1 MSNIFEDAWNA
12 GKEWATDNVVE
23 PVKDFATDQYIDYKV
38 DQYVKSFTDEFKG
51 PTKITPEMAAEGWKP
66 GLDGVP
72 YNSKLNEKF
81 EPGGIFY
88 DPDVDKNTAIANA
101 VASGKVSSAE
111 AGTQTTSP
119 FLLQDLR
126 QRTPSGTIYNPSME
140 AFENASLFDY
150 QGPGG
155 VSEYTY
161 GQGLPMDYGV
171 YGTPVGPNLYYE
183 GQFGEGFVEP
193 GVADSAIELPAV
205 TMPDGVPQIP
215 SNNASNKKKD
225 KDLTY
230 AETIAEMGIAPGD
243 APSTL
248 FPGPGQEISSTKQAN
263 MPGFNGMNPDFLI
276 SQADQGPDIGLANYT
291 NNGTVSA
298 EDQARFD
305 AAKRERFN
313 PTGGPSIYDTQY
325 TVGANNAMSPVGPS
339 IYDTQYTVGANNAM
353 SPIGPSQYDTMTSP
367 TMIGGEEQVFDSKYT
382 MLPTDDGSFNYDGSI
397 SNRGNFETA
406 NGIIGNSLPN
416 NIMRN
421 PNEETQQYRGIYVDP
436 RTVPEI
442 DLVQSNQTF
451 MPSFPAD
458 YGDGSNLVTITDDPY
473 EEDVPV
479 VFNSSPLTGPAGS
492 DAFNTT
498 DNLFDSNQFFEVDI
512 SNLGDSNK
520 PVNPIPA
527 QYGLDEAV
535 VDAYKYVSNLFKDD
549 SVAPL
554 QGPVGSTAPSY
565 QGEIQVKEPSIW
577 NNVMETIAGVA
588 ANNYSDAVENPV
600 VEPFVEAPIID
611 TGPDLTTLMQ
621 KMSGGIDGEVDY
633 APGSTDAIDSIVAN
647 KLLQEQAAA
656 QAQARA
662 QKEAQARAQ
671 AEAAARAQAEA
682 EAAAQARE
690 QARAR
695 AQAEAAAQAREQARL
710 SEQARARA
718 QAEAAAQ
725 AKAQAAAAEKA
736 RQAAAAQKRMNDRY
750 ETGPVA
756 RAPTSAPRP
765 SAPAGGYS
773 TKSVNN
779 NFATRRDIRNIFA

>member
-1 MSNIFEDAWNA
+1 MAHNIFHTGTEWLSNVKKDAE
-12 GKEWATDNVVE
+12 KYVTKKV
-23 PVKDFATDQYIDYKV
+23 IDYKV
-38 DQYVKSFTDEFKG
+38 DNYVKSFTDEFKG
-51 PTKITPEMAAEGWKP
+51 PTKITPAMAAEGWKP

-111 AGTQTTSP
+111 AGTETTSP
-119 FLLQDLR
+119 FLSQDLR

-140 AFENASLFDY
+140 AFDNASLFNY
-150 QGPGG
+150 EGPGG
-155 VSEYTY
+155 VAEYTY
-161 GQGLPMDYGV
+161 GQGLPIDYGV
-171 YGTPVGPNLYYE
+171 YGTPPGPNLYYE

-205 TMPDGVPQIP
+205 TMPDGVPQVP
-215 SNNASNKKKD
+215 SNNASNKK

-263 MPGFNGMNPDFLI
+263 MPGFNGMNPNFLV

-291 NNGTVSA
+291 NNGTVSS

-305 AAKRERFN
+305 AAKMERFN

-353 SPIGPSQYDTMTSP
+353 SPIGPSIYDTMTSP
-367 TMIGGEEQVFDSKYT
+367 TMIGGEEQVFEGSYD
-382 MLPTDDGSFNYDGSI
+382 MNPNDDGAFAYGGSQ
-397 SNRGNFETA
+397 SNQGNFETA
-406 NGIIGNSLPN
+406 NQMVGGSLPTS
-416 NIMRN
+416 IMRN

-458 YGDGSNLVTITDDPY
+458 YGNSSNLVTTTSDPY
-473 EEDVPV
+473 DEDKLIVSKPMTPEEQARGTNPSLFKDIELPSGPPITVNLNQSYPSD
-479 VFNSSPLTGPAGS
+479 NYSPTP
-492 DAFNTT
+492 
-498 DNLFDSNQFFEVDI
+498 
-512 SNLGDSNK
+512 
-520 PVNPIPA
+520 
-527 QYGLDEAV
+527 QYGIDEAV
-535 VDAYKYVSNLFKDD
+535 VDSGKYIYDVLTSGNTGNANAGFVQAVTPPATTTGYAGNIQINPFALDMSASEMAYQDAIANQ
-549 SVAPL
+549 VANPTN
-554 QGPVGSTAPSY
+554 GVMPVA
-565 QGEIQVKEPSIW
+565 
-577 NNVMETIAGVA
+577 
-588 ANNYSDAVENPV
+588 
-600 VEPFVEAPIID
+600 D

-633 APGSTDAIDSIVAN
+633 APGSTGAIDAIVAN

-656 QAQARA
+656 ERA
-662 QKEAQARAQ
+662 
-671 AEAAARAQAEA
+671 
-682 EAAAQARE
+682 
-690 QARAR
+690 
-695 AQAEAAAQAREQARL
+695 
-710 SEQARARA
+710 
-718 QAEAAAQ
+718 

-736 RQAAAAQKRMNDRY
+736 RQAAAAQKRMNNSY

-756 RAPTSAPRP
+756 RAPATVTRP
-765 SAPAGGYS
+765 TAPAGGYS
-773 TKSVNN
+773 TKQRNN

>member
-1 MSNIFEDAWNA
+1 
-12 GKEWATDNVVE
+12 
-23 PVKDFATDQYIDYKV
+23 
-38 DQYVKSFTDEFKG
+38 
-51 PTKITPEMAAEGWKP
+51 
-66 GLDGVP
+66 
-72 YNSKLNEKF
+72 
-81 EPGGIFY
+81 
-88 DPDVDKNTAIANA
+88 
-101 VASGKVSSAE
+101 
-111 AGTQTTSP
+111 
-119 FLLQDLR
+119 
-126 QRTPSGTIYNPSME
+126 ME
-140 AFENASLFDY
+140 AFDNASLFNY
-150 QGPGG
+150 EGPGG
-155 VSEYTY
+155 VAEYTY
-161 GQGLPMDYGV
+161 GQGLPIDYGV
-171 YGTPVGPNLYYE
+171 YGTPPGPNLYYE

-205 TMPDGVPQIP
+205 TMPDGVPQVP
-215 SNNASNKKKD
+215 SNNASNKK

-263 MPGFNGMNPDFLI
+263 MPGFNGMNPNFLV

-305 AAKRERFN
+305 AAKMERFN

-339 IYDTQYTVGANNAM
+339 IYDT
-353 SPIGPSQYDTMTSP
+353 MTSP
-367 TMIGGEEQVFDSKYT
+367 TMIGGDEQVFEGSYE
-382 MLPTDDGSFNYDGSI
+382 MNPNDDGAFAYGGSQP
-397 SNRGNFETA
+397 NQGNFETA
-406 NGIIGNSLPN
+406 NQMIGGSLPT

-458 YGDGSNLVTITDDPY
+458 YGDGSNLVTTTSDPY
-473 EEDVPV
+473 DEDKLIVSKPMTPEEQARGTNPSLFKDIELPSGPPITVNLNQSYPSD
-479 VFNSSPLTGPAGS
+479 NYSPTP
-492 DAFNTT
+492 
-498 DNLFDSNQFFEVDI
+498 
-512 SNLGDSNK
+512 
-520 PVNPIPA
+520 
-527 QYGLDEAV
+527 QYGIDEAV
-535 VDAYKYVSNLFKDD
+535 VDSGKYIYDVLTSGNTGNANAGFVQAVTPPATTTGYAGNIQINPFALDMSASEMAYQDAIANQ
-549 SVAPL
+549 VANPTN
-554 QGPVGSTAPSY
+554 GVMPVA
-565 QGEIQVKEPSIW
+565 
-577 NNVMETIAGVA
+577 
-588 ANNYSDAVENPV
+588 
-600 VEPFVEAPIID
+600 D

-633 APGSTDAIDSIVAN
+633 APGSTGAIDAIVAN

-656 QAQARA
+656 ERA
-662 QKEAQARAQ
+662 
-671 AEAAARAQAEA
+671 
-682 EAAAQARE
+682 
-690 QARAR
+690 
-695 AQAEAAAQAREQARL
+695 
-710 SEQARARA
+710 
-718 QAEAAAQ
+718 

-756 RAPTSAPRP
+756 RAPAPAPRP
-765 SAPAGGYS
+765 TAPAGGYS

>member
-12 GKEWATDNVVE
+12 GKEWATDVKEDAEKYVTKKVIEKKLNDYGTAITKALGGPTKMTPELEAAGWELGIDNV
-23 PVKDFATDQYIDYKV
+23 PYNPQLAKDFA
-38 DQYVKSFTDEFKG
+38 
-51 PTKITPEMAAEGWKP
+51 
-66 GLDGVP
+66 
-72 YNSKLNEKF
+72 
-81 EPGGIFY
+81 PGGKFY
-88 DPDVDKNTAIANA
+88 DPDVDKNTAMAQAAKNA
-101 VASGKVSSAE
+101 GITSNPVPTASG
-111 AGTQTTSP
+111 P
-119 FLLQDLR
+119 FLSQDLR

-183 GQFGEGFVEP
+183 GQFGEGFVKP

-305 AAKRERFN
+305 AAKMERFN

-325 TVGANNAMSPVGPS
+325 TVGANNAMSPIGPS
-339 IYDTQYTVGANNAM
+339 IYE
-353 SPIGPSQYDTMTSP
+353 TMTSP

-382 MLPTDDGSFNYDGSI
+382 MLPTDDGAYDYSGMNRNIADDEQVFEGSYNMNPNDDGSFNYGGSI

-406 NGIIGNSLPN
+406 NEIIGNSLPN

-458 YGDGSNLVTITDDPY
+458 YGDGSNLVTTTSDPY
-473 EEDVPV
+473 EEDVPI

-577 NNVMETIAGVA
+577 NSVMETIAGVA
-588 ANNYSDAVENPV
+588 GNSYSSSANPV
-600 VEPFVEAPIID
+600 VNPTNGVMPAYEA
-611 TGPDLTTLMQ
+611 GPDLTNLMQ

-633 APGSTDAIDSIVAN
+633 APGSTGAIDAIVAN

-656 QAQARA
+656 ERA
-662 QKEAQARAQ
+662 
-671 AEAAARAQAEA
+671 
-682 EAAAQARE
+682 
-690 QARAR
+690 
-695 AQAEAAAQAREQARL
+695 
-710 SEQARARA
+710 
-718 QAEAAAQ
+718 

-756 RAPTSAPRP
+756 RAPATVTRP
-765 SAPAGGYS
+765 TAPAGGYS

>member
-1 MSNIFEDAWNA
+1 MAHNIFHTGTEWLSNVKKDAE
-12 GKEWATDNVVE
+12 KYVTKKV
-23 PVKDFATDQYIDYKV
+23 IDYKV
-38 DQYVKSFTDEFKG
+38 DNYVKSFTDEFKG
-51 PTKITPEMAAEGWKP
+51 PTKITPAMAAEGWKP

-111 AGTQTTSP
+111 AGTETTSP
-119 FLLQDLR
+119 FLSQDLR

-140 AFENASLFDY
+140 AFDNASLFNY
-150 QGPGG
+150 EGPGG
-155 VSEYTY
+155 VAEYTY
-161 GQGLPMDYGV
+161 GQGLPIDYGV
-171 YGTPVGPNLYYE
+171 YGTPPGPNLYYE

-205 TMPDGVPQIP
+205 TMPDGVPQVP
-215 SNNASNKKKD
+215 SNNASNKK

-263 MPGFNGMNPDFLI
+263 MPGFNGMNPNFLV

-305 AAKRERFN
+305 AAKMERFN

-353 SPIGPSQYDTMTSP
+353 SPVGPSIYDTMTSP
-367 TMIGGEEQVFDSKYT
+367 TMIGGDEQVFEGSYE
-382 MLPTDDGSFNYDGSI
+382 MNPNDDGAFAYGGSQP
-397 SNRGNFETA
+397 NQGNFETA
-406 NGIIGNSLPN
+406 NQMVGGSLPT

-442 DLVQSNQTF
+442 NDVETSQTF

-458 YGDGSNLVTITDDPY
+458 YGDGTNIQTITDVPY
-473 EEDVPV
+473 ISDVPIVAGDIENASIFQDTEDLPV
-479 VFNSSPLTGPAGS
+479 VTDSVDNTSVFQDIELPSGPPITVNLNQSYPSDNYSPTP
-492 DAFNTT
+492 
-498 DNLFDSNQFFEVDI
+498 
-512 SNLGDSNK
+512 
-520 PVNPIPA
+520 
-527 QYGLDEAV
+527 QYGIDEAV
-535 VDAYKYVSNLFKDD
+535 VDSGKYIYDVLTSGNTGNANAGFVQAVTPPATTTGYAGNIQINPFALDMSASEMAYQDAIANQ
-549 SVAPL
+549 VANPTN
-554 QGPVGSTAPSY
+554 GVIPVA
-565 QGEIQVKEPSIW
+565 
-577 NNVMETIAGVA
+577 
-588 ANNYSDAVENPV
+588 
-600 VEPFVEAPIID
+600 D

-621 KMSGGIDGEVDY
+621 KMSGGIDGEINY
-633 APGSTDAIDSIVAN
+633 APGSTGAIDAIVAN

-656 QAQARA
+656 ERA
-662 QKEAQARAQ
+662 
-671 AEAAARAQAEA
+671 
-682 EAAAQARE
+682 
-690 QARAR
+690 
-695 AQAEAAAQAREQARL
+695 
-710 SEQARARA
+710 
-718 QAEAAAQ
+718 

-756 RAPTSAPRP
+756 RAPAPAPRP
-765 SAPAGGYS
+765 TAPAGGYS

>member
-23 PVKDFATDQYIDYKV
+23 PVKDAATNFAIDQVMDNIKDQY
-38 DQYVKSFTDEFKG
+38 SFKDAFVTYDKL
-51 PTKITPEMAAEGWKP
+51 TPELEAAGWRE
-66 GLDGVP
+66 GLDGQP
-72 YNSKLNEKF
+72 YNHSLAEKF
-81 EPGGIFY
+81 APGGIFY
-88 DPDVDKNTAIANA
+88 DPDVDKNTAMAQA
-101 VASGKVSSAE
+101 AKD
-111 AGTQTTSP
+111 AGIISNPVPTTSSP
-119 FLLQDLR
+119 FLSQDLR

-183 GQFGEGFVEP
+183 GQFGEGFVEQEQ
-193 GVADSAIELPAV
+193 GVADNAITLPPV

-215 SNNASNKKKD
+215 PSNNNKTSTGNGGN
-225 KDLTY
+225 DLTY

-305 AAKRERFN
+305 AAKMERFN

-325 TVGANNAMSPVGPS
+325 TVGANNAMSPIGPS
-339 IYDTQYTVGANNAM
+339 IYE
-353 SPIGPSQYDTMTSP
+353 TMTSP

-458 YGDGSNLVTITDDPY
+458 YGDGSNLVTTTSDPY
-473 EEDVPV
+473 EEDVPI

-554 QGPVGSTAPSY
+554 QGPAGSTAPSY

-577 NNVMETIAGVA
+577 NSVMETIAGVA
-588 ANNYSDAVENPV
+588 ANNYSDTVENPV
-600 VEPFVEAPIID
+600 VQPVVEAPIID

-633 APGSTDAIDSIVAN
+633 APGSTGAIDAIVAN

-656 QAQARA
+656 QAKA
-662 QKEAQARAQ
+662 Q
-671 AEAAARAQAEA
+671 
-682 EAAAQARE
+682 AAAQA
-690 QARAR
+690 QA
-695 AQAEAAAQAREQARL
+695 Q
-710 SEQARARA
+710 
-718 QAEAAAQ
+718 AAAQ
-725 AKAQAAAAEKA
+725 AKAQAAAQAKAQAQAAAAEKA
-736 RQAAAAQKRMNDRY
+736 RQAAAAQKRMNNSY

-756 RAPTSAPRP
+756 RAPATVTRP
-765 SAPAGGYS
+765 TAPAGGYS
-773 TKSVNN
+773 TTSVNN

>member
-12 GKEWATDNVVE
+12 GKEWATDVKEDAEKYVTKKVIEKKLNDYGTAITKALGGPTKMTPELEAAGWKLGIDNV
-23 PVKDFATDQYIDYKV
+23 PYNPQLAKDFA
-38 DQYVKSFTDEFKG
+38 
-51 PTKITPEMAAEGWKP
+51 
-66 GLDGVP
+66 
-72 YNSKLNEKF
+72 
-81 EPGGIFY
+81 PGGKFH
-88 DPDVDKNTAIANA
+88 DPDVDKNTAMAQAAKDAGITSNP
-101 VASGKVSSAE
+101 VPTASG
-111 AGTQTTSP
+111 P
-119 FLLQDLR
+119 FLSQDLR

-215 SNNASNKKKD
+215 SNNASGKKKN

-263 MPGFNGMNPDFLI
+263 MPGFNGMNPDLLNSYI
-276 SQADQGPDIGLANYT
+276 NEAEGDSNYVNSGMDYGLLSQEAEGDSNYVNSGMDYGLLNSFINESNVGNALPVSSAPKGDF
-291 NNGTVSA
+291 NNL
-298 EDQARFD
+298 
-305 AAKRERFN
+305 
-313 PTGGPSIYDTQY
+313 
-325 TVGANNAMSPVGPS
+325 SPVGPN
-339 IYDTQYTVGANNAM
+339 IYNTQYTPV
-353 SPIGPSQYDTMTSP
+353 PYQ
-367 TMIGGEEQVFDSKYT
+367 IGGEEQVFDSKYT
-382 MLPTDDGSFNYDGSI
+382 MLPTDDGSFNYGGSI

-406 NGIIGNSLPN
+406 NEIIGNSLPN

-458 YGDGSNLVTITDDPY
+458 YGDGSNLVTTTSDPY
-473 EEDVPV
+473 EEDVPI

-520 PVNPIPA
+520 PVNSIPA

-577 NNVMETIAGVA
+577 NSVMETIAGVA

-600 VEPFVEAPIID
+600 VQPVVEAPIID

-633 APGSTDAIDSIVAN
+633 APGSTGAIDAIVAN

-656 QAQARA
+656 ERA
-662 QKEAQARAQ
+662 
-671 AEAAARAQAEA
+671 
-682 EAAAQARE
+682 
-690 QARAR
+690 
-695 AQAEAAAQAREQARL
+695 
-710 SEQARARA
+710 
-718 QAEAAAQ
+718 

-736 RQAAAAQKRMNDRY
+736 RQAAAAQKRMNNSY

-756 RAPTSAPRP
+756 RAPSRP
-765 SAPAGGYS
+765 TAPAGGYS

>member
-23 PVKDFATDQYIDYKV
+23 PVKDAATNFVIDQAIENIKDQY
-38 DQYVKSFTDEFKG
+38 SFKDAFVTYDKL
-51 PTKITPEMAAEGWKP
+51 TPELIEQGWRE
-66 GLDGVP
+66 GLDGQP
-72 YNSKLNEKF
+72 YNHSLAEKF
-81 EPGGIFY
+81 APGGIFY
-88 DPDVDKNTAIANA
+88 DPDVDKNTAMAQAAKDAGITSNP
-101 VASGKVSSAE
+101 VPTASG
-111 AGTQTTSP
+111 P
-119 FLLQDLR
+119 FLSQDLR

-183 GQFGEGFVEP
+183 GQFGEGFVKP

-305 AAKRERFN
+305 AAKMERFN

-325 TVGANNAMSPVGPS
+325 TVGANNAMLPIGPS
-339 IYDTQYTVGANNAM
+339 IYE
-353 SPIGPSQYDTMTSP
+353 TMTSP

-382 MLPTDDGSFNYDGSI
+382 MLPTDDGAYDYSGMNRNIADDEQVFEGSYNMNPNDDGSFNYGGSI

-406 NGIIGNSLPN
+406 NEIIGNSLPN

-458 YGDGSNLVTITDDPY
+458 YGDGSNLVTTTSDPY
-473 EEDVPV
+473 EEDVPI

-498 DNLFDSNQFFEVDI
+498 DNLFKSNQFFEVDI
-512 SNLGDSNK
+512 SNLGDNNK
-520 PVNPIPA
+520 SVNPIPA

-577 NNVMETIAGVA
+577 NSVMETIAGVA

-600 VEPFVEAPIID
+600 VQPVVEAPIID

-633 APGSTDAIDSIVAN
+633 APGSTGAIDAIVAN

-656 QAQARA
+656 ERA
-662 QKEAQARAQ
+662 
-671 AEAAARAQAEA
+671 
-682 EAAAQARE
+682 
-690 QARAR
+690 
-695 AQAEAAAQAREQARL
+695 
-710 SEQARARA
+710 
-718 QAEAAAQ
+718 

-736 RQAAAAQKRMNDRY
+736 RQAAAAQKRMNNSY

-756 RAPTSAPRP
+756 RAPSRP
-765 SAPAGGYS
+765 TAPAGGYS